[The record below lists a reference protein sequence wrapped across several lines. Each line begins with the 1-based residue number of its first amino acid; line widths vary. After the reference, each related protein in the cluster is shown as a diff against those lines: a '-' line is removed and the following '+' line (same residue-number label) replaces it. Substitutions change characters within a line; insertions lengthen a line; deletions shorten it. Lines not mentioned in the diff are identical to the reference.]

1 MSEKKTIAYFSMEV
15 ALHHEI
21 PNFAGGLGVLAADIL
36 KSAADMGVPMVGVSL
51 IYHQHDDPK
60 QAFIP
65 SKFFEKLPQTIN
77 VQIEGR
83 DVKIGVWKYTIEGLS
98 GHHVPVFFLDS
109 FFPDNKPWDRDLTK
123 NLYDINQYTRLC
135 QEVILGIGGVRM
147 LRELGLGDI
156 GVFHMN
162 EGHASLLTLERLWE
176 ERGNVDAVRKS
187 CVFTTHTPIPAGH
200 DRFPHPLV
208 KQVLGSMVP
217 DRIHEMASKEE
228 LHTTRLALRM
238 SRAANGVSKKHAEVC
253 RGMFP
258 DYDFLAITN
267 GVHHLSWVS
276 EPMQKVFDK
285 YIDGWRA
292 KPELMKD
299 ALKIPDGDI
308 KNAHLISK
316 KKLVKYL
323 NDHPQFLA
331 YESEVLEDDDFF
343 DDDTL
348 TITFSRR
355 FVPYKRPLLLF
366 QTVDRLRQ
374 IGYHKLQII
383 YSGICSPGDEYC
395 NNVMRELKH
404 LQLELRGQV
413 RLAVFPTRNLDST
426 ALMAAG
432 SDVWLNNP
440 EPPMEACGTSGMKAA
455 MNGGINFSSP
465 DGWWLEAMAMD
476 KLSGWDFGCDISGH
490 DVFDYEA
497 IYNGL
502 KEVIDIYYKKPE
514 KWVER
519 MKHSIALGAHFNS
532 HRAVQEYQDK
542 LWHN

>member
-1 MSEKKTIAYFSMEV
+1 MSENKTIAYFSMEV
-15 ALHHEI
+15 ALHPEI

-36 KSAADMGVPMVGVSL
+36 KSAADLGVPMVGVSL

-60 QAFIP
+60 NAFHP
-65 SKFFEKLPQTIN
+65 SKYCEKMPQTIF

-83 DVKIGVWKYTIEGLS
+83 DVKIGCWKYLIEGHG

-109 FFPDNKPWDRDLTK
+109 YFPENKPWDRDLTK
-123 NLYDINQYTRLC
+123 NLYDINQYTRVC

-147 LRELGLGDI
+147 LRELGVGDI
-156 GVFHMN
+156 SVFHMN

-176 ERGNVDAVRKS
+176 ERGNIDAVRKS

-200 DRFPHPLV
+200 DRFPQSLV
-208 KQVLGSMVP
+208 RQVLKEMVP
-217 DRIHEMASKEE
+217 DRFNELTSHDE

-258 DYDFLAITN
+258 DYEFKAVTN
-267 GVHHLSWVS
+267 GVHHLTWVAP
-276 EPMQKVFDK
+276 PMQKLFDK
-285 YIDGWRA
+285 QLKGWRED
-292 KPELMKD
+292 PGLMAG
-299 ALKIPDGDI
+299 ALKLADADI
-308 KNAHLISK
+308 RKAHTESK

-323 NDHPQFLA
+323 NDHPGYLIWD
-331 YESEVLEDDDFF
+331 EHEIEKDDYF
-343 DDDTL
+343 DEKTL

-355 FVPYKRPLLLF
+355 FVPYKRPLMLF
-366 QTVDRLRQ
+366 QMVDNLRK
-374 IGYHKLQII
+374 IGYHKLQVI
-383 YSGICSPGDEYC
+383 YSGVCAVYDDYC
-395 NNVMRELKH
+395 NMVMRELKH

-413 RLAVFPTRNLDST
+413 RLAVFPQRNLDST

-432 SDVWLNNP
+432 SDIWLNNP

-455 MNGGINFSSP
+455 MNGCLNFSSP
-465 DGWWLEAMAMD
+465 DGWWIEAMQLDPKA
-476 KLSGWDFGCDISGH
+476 GWEFGCEISGH

-502 KEVIDIYYKKPE
+502 KEVITMYYKQPDE
-514 KWVER
+514 WTDR
-519 MKHSIALGAHFNS
+519 MKHAIALGAVFNS
-532 HRAVQEYQDK
+532 HRCVQEYQEK
-542 LWHN
+542 MWHN